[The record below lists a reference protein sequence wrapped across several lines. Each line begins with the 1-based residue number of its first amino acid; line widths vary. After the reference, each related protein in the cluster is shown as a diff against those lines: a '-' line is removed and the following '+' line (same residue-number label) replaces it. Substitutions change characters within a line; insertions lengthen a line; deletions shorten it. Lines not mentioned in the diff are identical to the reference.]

1 MAGFTYPSALDSTNW
16 SKQKGVPPK
25 SDVAKALDSLKSAH
39 GKLDTGLLDTAKLK
53 SVDDVQGRI
62 DAINAAIGKSV
73 KTAADEAKKASTA
86 ADGFKKAKDTP
97 KEAATAAAAVIKAAD
112 DYAKDVAAAFQ
123 SVLKELAPL
132 LAKLE
137 AEAKKDEENEDE
149 EDPDL
154 EKDRKKVGKLIESA
168 MKEAKKKPMRFVIGV
183 FKKQVMA
190 FVGKSTSSSTEKRI
204 KKLMEVK
211 EHVDFMRGT
220 VTFEDNKAWV
230 FEGVNIRA
238 GGFAV
243 MLQKALMEQT
253 GKRYKVKTRR
263 PTGETDEAGDD
274 GDEGADDALEQ
285 VSEKGGKEAAKAAE
299 VLARH
304 KKLKPLFD
312 GLLSAGGARAGP
324 VRTGLASFE
333 STVRGKKFDEARKV
347 LDELEKSLR
356 DKAKTTQSGKGGAD
370 AAAESRAK
378 EGADAAIDKAKGA
391 SQAPGSAKLAT
402 EWASAAKDVR
412 DGIKALIDKIKQ
424 EYSSEPDQK
433 AQVDEA
439 VRKLEKLSSSL
450 QDDLSAKLSD
460 VFGEA
465 DPTKR
470 ADLTR
475 KAKAAWAN
483 VAKMVA
489 SDELLR
495 ELDGNEL
502 LPSLK
507 VVAPLKSKLR
517 DIGTAL
523 G

>member
-1 MAGFTYPSALDSTNW
+1 MAGFTYPSVLDSANW

-25 SDVAKALDSLKSAH
+25 SDVAKALDSLKKTH
-39 GKLDTGLLDTAKLK
+39 GNLDTSLLDTGKLK
-53 SVDDVQGRI
+53 SVDDVKGRI
-62 DAINAAIGKSV
+62 DAVNAAVGKGV
-73 KTAADEAKKASTA
+73 KTAADEAKNVSTTA
-86 ADGFKKAKDTP
+86 NDFKKGKETT
-97 KEAATAAAAVIKAAD
+97 KEAATAAGLVAKAAD
-112 DYAKDVAAAFQ
+112 DYAKDVGAAFQ

-137 AEAKKDEENEDE
+137 AASKKDEENEDE

-168 MKEAKKKPMRFVIGV
+168 MKEAKKKPMKFVIGV

-190 FVGKSTSSSTEKRI
+190 FVGKSTSSSTEKRL

-263 PTGETDEAGDD
+263 PTGETDETGDD

-312 GLLSAGGARAGP
+312 GLISAGGALAGE

-333 STVRGKKFDEARKV
+333 SNVRSKKFDEALKV
-347 LDELEKSLR
+347 LDDLEKSLR
-356 DKAKTTQSGKGGAD
+356 AKAAQSGKGGD
-370 AAAESRAK
+370 AAEGRAK
-378 EGADAAIDKAKGA
+378 ETADAAIDKARGA
-391 SQAPGSAKLAT
+391 AQAPGSAKLAT
-402 EWASAAKDVR
+402 EWASAAQDVR
-412 DGIKALIDKIKQ
+412 DGIKSLIEKIKQ
-424 EYSSEPDQK
+424 EYSNEPDQK
-433 AQVDEA
+433 VQVADA
-439 VRKLEKLSSSL
+439 VKKLEELSSSL
-450 QDDLSAKLSD
+450 QDDLSTKLSE
-460 VFGEA
+460 VFGET
-465 DPTKR
+465 DPAKR

-475 KAKAAWAN
+475 KAKVAWAN

-489 SDELLR
+489 GDKLLR

-507 VVAPLKSKLR
+507 VVAPLKARLS
-517 DIGTAL
+517 DIGRAL